1 MLKVAQVAF
10 AVACFWGLS
19 DIHKCL
25 GHLQMAAYLLDKQAA
40 GCNSPYDW
48 LMSLP
53 MDLATL
59 CDTNGCHLAVFS
71 EDVGFAHHIVATHL
85 PPPFHPVGVVMV
97 LAMPVKTI

>member
-1 MLKVAQVAF
+1 
-10 AVACFWGLS
+10 
-19 DIHKCL
+19 
-25 GHLQMAAYLLDKQAA
+25 
-40 GCNSPYDW
+40 
-48 LMSLP
+48 MSLP